1 MKLILTIIL
10 CAFLDAA
17 GAAVAGPL
25 SQLGIAQALE
35 DSKKSDFY
43 DRPAMEAFYEARG
56 YDLAWMPG
64 SIFGRS
70 DVEHIVSVLEDSWKH
85 GLNPEHYNLVAIQ
98 ALMDNPKG
106 KDKYQ
111 LELLLSDAVI
121 RYGRD
126 LTGMRVNPRAI
137 GQRSKYWRQ
146 PLLGLDILNY
156 VSKESDVEDALKSL
170 APRGKLYKTLQKELV
185 QLYKTIENPDA
196 NVTVRVSGL
205 LKPGQANNA
214 VRSIRA
220 RMGMRSESAP
230 QGVNYYDDDL
240 AQAVMAFQ
248 KSRGVR
254 PDGIIGPQTAKLM
267 NITRDD
273 KIDQILVNLERLRWV
288 EPEKPDRYVM
298 VNVPAAR
305 LWAVDSGKVKLE
317 MPVIVGRKKRP
328 TKIFSTSITGIRFN
342 PTWTVPP
349 TIKKDDYLPKLR
361 EDPYYLTNRGIELM
375 NGRSTVDPGTVDWAN
390 ASWSEVNKM
399 RMVQGSGNRNPLGR
413 VRVIMNNPY
422 NIYLHDTPSKA
433 AFKRDNR
440 ALSSGCVRMED
451 PQALADFVLKTNDGW
466 TDARKEKLL
475 NRGKQIDIIA
485 ENPIPVYLLYQTIW
499 LGGQGQ
505 LVYGHDLYGHD
516 DVLLNAL
523 KKQKSV
529 TYPVE
534 EHIRTAL
541 SE

>member
-1 MKLILTIIL
+1 MKLILLTLFISLSFIS
-10 CAFLDAA
+10 API
-17 GAAVAGPL
+17 VAGPL
-25 SQLGIAQALE
+25 AQLGLSQALE
-35 DSKKSDFY
+35 ELDRSDFS
-43 DRPAMEAFYEARG
+43 DRPAIEAFYEQRG
-56 YDLAWMPG
+56 QDLAWTSS
-64 SIFGRS
+64 SIFGS
-70 DVEHIVSVLEDSWKH
+70 NKAKDIVSVLEESWKH
-85 GLNPEHYNLVAIQ
+85 GLNPDRYNLVAIKT
-98 ALMDNPKG
+98 LMEDDKG
-106 KDKYQ
+106 KNKYQ
-111 LELLLSDAVI
+111 LELILSDAI
-121 RYGRD
+121 IKYGRD
-126 LTGMRVNPRAI
+126 LTGMRVNPRVI

-146 PLLGLDILNY
+146 PLLGIDILNH
-156 VSKESDVEDALKSL
+156 VAKKSDVESGLRSL
-170 APRGKLYKTLQKELV
+170 APRG
-185 QLYKTIENPDA
+185 QLYKSLQKNLIELYEVIENPEAD
-196 NVTVRVSGL
+196 VKVRVSGL
-205 LKPGQANNA
+205 LKPGQVNNA
-214 VRSIRA
+214 VRVIRA
-220 RMGMRSESAP
+220 RMGMSSLTAP

-248 KSRGVR
+248 RSRGVR

-273 KIDQILVNLERLRWV
+273 KINQILVNLERLRWV

-305 LWAVDSGKVKLE
+305 LWAVEKGKVKLE

-361 EDPYYLTNRGIELM
+361 EDPYYLSNRGIELM
-375 NGRSTVDPGTVDWAN
+375 NGRMTVDPGTVDWQN
-390 ASWSEVNKM
+390 ASWTDVNQM

-451 PQALADFVLKTNDGW
+451 PQALADFVLSTNDGW
-466 TDARKEKLL
+466 STERKQRLL
-475 NRGKQIDIIA
+475 DRGKQIDIIA

-499 LGGQGQ
+499 LGDQGQ

-516 DVLLNAL
+516 DVLLKAL
-523 KKQKSV
+523 KKENAV
-529 TYPVE
+529 AFPVRE
-534 EHIRTAL
+534 ELRTAL
-541 SE
+541 NE